1 MKVRYLGHSCLEF
14 TSADGVKIIT
24 DPYTKVGYELPSGL
38 TADILTLSHSHFDH
52 CYSQAVIFRKLVTQ
66 TGAFLLNGVEIE
78 GIPTYHD
85 SQQGALRGNNIVYKI
100 TFDGITVCH
109 LGDIGEECS
118 PSLVEKIGKVDVL
131 CVPVGGTYTVDA
143 LGAKK
148 YADMLAPKAVIPMHY
163 KPKDGALDITDAHP
177 FLDLYEEK
185 KITRIVNGE
194 TQIDGQTRGLI
205 FMERVKA

>member
-1 MKVRYLGHSCLEF
+1 MKVRYLGHSCFEF
-14 TSADGVKIIT
+14 TSMDGIKIIT

-52 CYSQAVIFRKLVTQ
+52 CYAQAVNFQELVTQ
-66 TGAFLLNGVEIE
+66 AGSFLFNGVKIE
-78 GIPTYHD
+78 GISTYHD
-85 SQQGALRGNNIVYKI
+85 PKQGVLRGGNIVYKF
-100 TFDGITVCH
+100 TVDGITVCH

-118 PSLVEKIGKVDVL
+118 PTLIERIGKVDVL
-131 CVPVGGTYTVDA
+131 CVPIGGTYTVDA

-148 YADMLAPKAVIPMHY
+148 YADALAPKAIIPMHY
-163 KPKDGALDITDAHP
+163 KPKDGALDITDARP

-185 KITRIVNGE
+185 SVTYVSNGE
-194 TQIDGQTRGLI
+194 TSIDEQTRGVI

>member
-1 MKVRYLGHSCLEF
+1 MKVRYLGHSCFEF

-24 DPYTKVGYELPSGL
+24 DPYTGVGYELPGGL
-38 TADILTLSHSHFDH
+38 TADILTLSHAHFDH
-52 CYSQAVIFRKLVTQ
+52 CYAQAVNFQELVTQ
-66 TGAFLLNGVEIE
+66 AGTFLFSGVKIE

-85 SQQGALRGNNIVYKI
+85 PKQGALRGANIVYKI
-100 TFDGITVCH
+100 TLDGITVCH

-118 PSLVEKIGKVDVL
+118 PSLVGKIGKADVL

-163 KPKDGALDITDAHP
+163 KPIDGALDIADVRP

-185 KITRIVNGE
+185 NITCIANGE
-194 TQIDGQTRGLI
+194 TQIDGQTRGII